1 MKRAH
6 RITDGANTICG
17 GSHAIE
23 HRPCPTSYNLEKTML
38 KMAIITGFLSQTKD
52 RFHEYN
58 SPLELAEKLE
68 MMSTIE
74 GYSGVELVYPYE
86 TSDPA
91 ATRKLL
97 DKYSLEVAAVNVNV
111 KAEPEFRNGGLTSN
125 HGSVREKAVQFI
137 KNAKDFAVAVG
148 ADKVTCCPLGDG
160 YEFSFQYDY
169 AAAWKRLVETFSQ
182 ADDYRQDMPL
192 FIEYKPSETRGKC
205 FIDTAAKALCLLK
218 EIDGKNLGVT
228 LDFGHSMYGGENPA
242 EAVTL
247 LAESPYP
254 YYVHINDNDGK
265 WDWDYFC
272 GTKHLLEYVEF
283 LYYLKKYNY
292 RGYFTSDTSPTRW
305 DIKGTFEA
313 NSRLTLKI
321 WRLLDEVGIST
332 LNELIENGD
341 YLTTWKF
348 IEENIFSL
356 R

>member
-1 MKRAH
+1 
-6 RITDGANTICG
+6 
-17 GSHAIE
+17 
-23 HRPCPTSYNLEKTML
+23 ML

-58 SPLELAEKLE
+58 KPLQLAEKLE
-68 MMSTIE
+68 LMSTIE

-86 TSDPA
+86 VSDVVS
-91 ATRKLL
+91 TRELL
-97 DKYSLEVAAVNVNV
+97 DKYGLEVAAVNVNV

-125 HGSVREKAVQFI
+125 DAAVRQKAVQFI
-137 KNAKDFAVAVG
+137 KDAKDFAAEIG
-148 ADKVTCCPLGDG
+148 SDKVTCCPLGDG

-169 AAAWKRLVETFSQ
+169 AAAWKHLVETFAE
-182 ADDYRQDMPL
+182 ADAYRDDMPL
-192 FIEYKPSETRGKC
+192 FIEYKPSETRGRC
-205 FIDTAAKALCLLK
+205 FVDTAAKALCLLHD
-218 EIDGKNLGVT
+218 IDGKNLGVT

-242 EAVTL
+242 EAVTM

-272 GTKHLLEYVEF
+272 GTKHMLEYIEF
-283 LYYLKKYNY
+283 LYYLKKYKYN
-292 RGYFTSDTSPTRW
+292 GYFTSDTSPTRW

-321 WRLLDEVGIST
+321 WQLLDTIDIAKLER
-332 LNELIENGD
+332 LIFAGN
-341 YLTTWKF
+341 YLETWQF